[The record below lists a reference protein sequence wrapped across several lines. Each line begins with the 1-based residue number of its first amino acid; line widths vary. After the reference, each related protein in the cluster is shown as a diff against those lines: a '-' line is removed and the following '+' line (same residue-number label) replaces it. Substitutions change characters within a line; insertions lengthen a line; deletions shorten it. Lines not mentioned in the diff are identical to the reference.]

1 MISDHKATEPQEFL
15 DIFQEL
21 LGKREYV
28 THLYLVEHN
37 KPTVNRRSGQIDIQ
51 VKDVV
56 ATPVRALKWDY
67 LIGDE
72 TINSREFIIANNN
85 YAEYFIG
92 LYKPSVH
99 FIKLVLYKF
108 FENQRVYSHLLKRED
123 LISGIE
129 KKLHLNKDLTSG
141 EIEVVEN
148 NTEDDELLS
157 DLLKELEK
165 TSEE

>member
-1 MISDHKATEPQEFL
+1 MISGLKAEPQEFL

-28 THLYLVEHN
+28 THLYLVEHY
-37 KPTVNRRSGQIDIQ
+37 KPTVNHHSGQIDIR
-51 VKDVV
+51 VEDVV

-72 TINSREFIIANNN
+72 TINSREFIIANDN

-92 LYKPSVH
+92 LYKPSGH

-108 FENQRVYSHLLKRED
+108 FESQRVCPHLLKRED
-123 LISGIE
+123 LISGLE
-129 KKLHLNKDLTSG
+129 KKLDLNKDLTSG
-141 EIEVVEN
+141 KIEVLESDI
-148 NTEDDELLS
+148 EDD
-157 DLLKELEK
+157 DLLHDLLAEIDKSSK
-165 TSEE
+165 Q